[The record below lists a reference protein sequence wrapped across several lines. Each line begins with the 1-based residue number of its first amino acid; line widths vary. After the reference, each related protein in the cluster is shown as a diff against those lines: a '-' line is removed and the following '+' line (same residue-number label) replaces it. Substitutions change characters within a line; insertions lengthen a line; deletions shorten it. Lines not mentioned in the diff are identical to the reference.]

1 MKSLKCS
8 LVSLAGNCSLAGR
21 FAVAGTAALTVGLFA
36 CSSNTSVGNPR
47 TFNRPVQAAFACLD
61 TTTGAPRS
69 LADCITGASGIAMH
83 ALVLQEA
90 RGEVAAV
97 DLVSRLVIDSDRGV
111 PGYSFV
117 PVSALPT
124 SILVPRNSPQ
134 CAFVASAGE
143 NGVDAIDLRRFRRQS
158 AAIAETFPPA
168 ELPGQPS
175 AMVLSPLEDALWIS
189 LPERG
194 SVVRVA
200 LDGCTFGEQNE
211 IMLDTTV
218 PAATNWDGSGDL
230 ARVCPT
236 TGFTPATPAT
246 LTPRSY
252 TPATPVARPQALEVG
267 RELLVGDAN
276 LPLIHRIDFDS
287 QTVLPSIATGA
298 PIRALVATPDVPNSM
313 DAADPTRGR
322 FIYAIDEDDGTVMVV
337 DYSDPIAAGFGAIIP
352 VGPEGV
358 ARPDRLPLLS
368 GARAL
373 AVLTPAYDA
382 SNPFAQVCNP
392 TVAAASSVYPSGF
405 QTLRGVFV
413 GVGLTDSTVR
423 FIDVFDSDAS
433 CRGRVVPGTT
443 DCDGS
448 ESFVYIRRHRSRIG
462 EARRVV
468 GATASEVTFVLDGA
482 SVRVTNES
490 PDVGLGL
497 TRLSC
502 PDYALQ
508 PIFGQ
513 AADEGLVCGHFDP
526 YAALSELWSAQ
537 WNGPLL
543 ATVASSGRLHEE
555 GADIVLDSTV
565 DFCEAGALGAEN
577 MAVASTDAPERGVA
591 DVVRISSTISEVML
605 EDERCQVVAGI
616 EGSSRNARPIEVPI
630 RSTHAGVT
638 GLGLPFRG
646 RLVFDPDAVVLS
658 RTSPIVVTM
667 RDVLRCVGREFVRF
681 DVRVRDSFAIA
692 GSRSGQV
699 HRVVADTNAQCVVDE
714 TQNVRRLSRVPVG
727 EPFTNGA
734 LAFQVARAPSPAL
747 TTATSSTEFRIVL
760 GNVPPMLNVDV
771 GFISSTSPRQLALP
785 TDIRWNEVSQRLYI
799 IDIERRGLLELQT
812 LPLNYTQSSF
822 N

>member
-1 MKSLKCS
+1 MRLPLKSQR
-8 LVSLAGNCSLAGR
+8 AGR
-21 FAVAGTAALTVGLFA
+21 LLVAGTAALSVGFFA
-36 CSSNTSVGNPR
+36 CSANTLVGNPR

-61 TTTGAPRS
+61 TTTGIPRS

-111 PGYSFV
+111 PGFSFV
-117 PVSALPT
+117 PVSALPV

-158 AAIAETFPPA
+158 AAIAETFPSA

-200 LDGCTFGEQNE
+200 LDGCAFGVQNE

-218 PAATNWDGSGDL
+218 PTATDWDGSGDL
-230 ARVCPT
+230 SRICPT
-236 TGFTPATPAT
+236 TGFTGATPAT
-246 LTPRSY
+246 LTPRVY
-252 TPATPVARPQALEVG
+252 TAATPVSRPQALEVG

-276 LPLIHRIDFDS
+276 LPLIHRIDFDA

-298 PIRALVATPDVPNSM
+298 PIRALVATPDVPNSI
-313 DAADPTRGR
+313 DATDPTRSR

-337 DYSDPIAAGFGAIIP
+337 DYSDPSTAGFGAVIP

-358 ARPDRLPLLS
+358 VRPDRLPLLS
-368 GARAL
+368 GARVL
-373 AVLTPAYDA
+373 AVISPSYDA
-382 SNPFAQVCNP
+382 ADPFARVCDP
-392 TVAAASSVYPSGF
+392 SVTLASGAVAPGVTA
-405 QTLRGVFV
+405 LRGVFV

-423 FIDVFDSDAS
+423 FVDVFDSDAF
-433 CRGRVVPGTT
+433 CRGRTIPGVT
-443 DCDGS
+443 DCDGG
-448 ESFVYIRRHRSRIG
+448 ESFVYIRRHRQRMG
-462 EARRVV
+462 EVRRVV
-468 GATASEVTFVLDGA
+468 GVTASEVSFILDGA
-482 SVRVTNES
+482 PVRVTNEA

-502 PDYALQ
+502 PDFGLR

-513 AADEGLVCGHFDP
+513 LGNEGLVCGFADP
-526 YAALSELWSAQ
+526 YAALAELWSAQ

-555 GADIVLDSTV
+555 GDEIVLDSAI
-565 DFCEAGALGAEN
+565 DFCDAGALGSEN
-577 MAVASTDAPERGVA
+577 MALTGVDAPERGSA
-591 DVVRISSTISEVML
+591 DVIRISSTISNVML
-605 EDERCQVVAGI
+605 EDERCQIVAGI
-616 EGSSRNARPIEVPI
+616 EGSSRNSRPIEVPI
-630 RSTHAGVT
+630 LSTHAGVP
-638 GLGLPFRG
+638 GLGIPFRG
-646 RLVFDPDAVVLS
+646 RLVFDPDAAVLS

-692 GSRSGQV
+692 GSRSGQL
-699 HRVVADTNAQCVVDE
+699 HRVVADGSAQCVVDE
-714 TQNVRRLSRVPVG
+714 TQDVRRLARVAVG
-727 EPFTNGA
+727 EPYTNGA
-734 LAFQVARAPSPAL
+734 LAFQVTRTPSAVL
-747 TTATSSTEFRIVL
+747 TTSTSSTEFRVVL
-760 GNVPPMLNVDV
+760 GNVPAMLNVDV
-771 GFISSTSPRQLALP
+771 GFLSQPSPRQLALP
-785 TDIRWNEVSQRLYI
+785 TDIRWNDVNQRLYI

-812 LPLNYTQSSF
+812 LPLGFTRSSF

>member
-1 MKSLKCS
+1 MKSS
-8 LVSLAGNCSLAGR
+8 LNSQRVDRLAVPAM
-21 FAVAGTAALTVGLFA
+21 AALAVGLFA
-36 CSSNTSVGNPR
+36 CSSNTSTGNPR

-61 TTTGAPRS
+61 TTTGVPRS

-158 AAIAETFPPA
+158 AEIAETFPSA

-200 LDGCTFGEQNE
+200 LDGCTFGAQNE

-218 PAATNWDGSGDL
+218 PAATSWDGSGDL
-230 ARVCPT
+230 SRICPT
-236 TGFTPATPAT
+236 TGFTGAAPAIVAPRTYTATTPA
-246 LTPRSY
+246 
-252 TPATPVARPQALEVG
+252 ARPQALEVG

-276 LPLIHRIDFDS
+276 LPLIHRIDFDT

-298 PIRALVATPDVPNSM
+298 PIRELVATPAVPNSL
-313 DAADPTRGR
+313 DALDPTRSR
-322 FIYAIDEDDGTVMVV
+322 FIYAIDESDGTVMVV
-337 DYSDPIAAGFGAIIP
+337 DYSDPASAGFGAIIP

-358 ARPDRLPLLS
+358 VRPDRLPFLS
-368 GARAL
+368 GARTL
-373 AVLTPAYDA
+373 AVITPSYDA
-382 SNPFAQVCNP
+382 EDPFARVCNP
-392 TVAAASSVYPSGF
+392 TLSLASGAVAPGVTA
-405 QTLRGVFV
+405 LRGVFV
-413 GVGLTDSTVR
+413 SVGLTDSTVR
-423 FIDVFDSDAS
+423 FVDIFDTDSP
-433 CRGRVVPGTT
+433 CRGRTIPGVT
-443 DCDGS
+443 DCDGN
-448 ESFVYIRRHRSRIG
+448 ESFVYIRRHRQRMG

-468 GATASEVTFVLDGA
+468 GVTASEVSFILDGA
-482 SVRVTNES
+482 PVRVTNES
-490 PDVGLGL
+490 PDAGLGL

-502 PDYALQ
+502 PDFALE

-513 AADEGLVCGHFDP
+513 SESMGLVCGHADP

-543 ATVASSGRLHEE
+543 ATVSSSGRLHEDGE
-555 GADIVLDSTV
+555 NIVLDSTV

-577 MAVASTDAPERGVA
+577 MALATATAPERGAA
-591 DVVRISSTISEVML
+591 DVIRISSTISNAML
-605 EDERCQVVAGI
+605 ESDERCQIVAGI

-630 RSTHAGVT
+630 LSTHAGVA

-658 RTSPIVVTM
+658 RTSPTVVTM

-681 DVRVRDSFAIA
+681 DVRVRDAFAIA
-692 GSRSGQV
+692 GSRSGQL

-714 TQNVRRLSRVPVG
+714 TQDVRRLSRVKVG
-727 EPFTNGA
+727 QPFTNGA
-734 LAFQVARAPSPAL
+734 LAFQVTRTPSAVL
-747 TTATSSTEFRIVL
+747 TTATSSTEFRVVL
-760 GNVPPMLNVDV
+760 GNVPAMLNVDL
-771 GFISSTSPRQLALP
+771 GFLSNNSPRQLALP
-785 TDIRWNEVSQRLYI
+785 TDIRWNDVNQRLYI
-799 IDIERRGLLELQT
+799 IDIERRGLLELEA
-812 LPLNYTQSSF
+812 LPLNYTRSSF